1 MKLFLGLLLT
11 TFTLLALDINHADT
25 KELTTLKGV
34 GAKTAQK
41 IVDYRTKYGC
51 FTSIEDLVKVKGV
64 GKKTLEKNKT
74 ILEVKECK
82 TK

>member
-1 MKLFLGLLLT
+1 MKLFLGLLLST
-11 TFTLLALDINHADT
+11 LTLLALDINHADT

-34 GAKTAQK
+34 GAKTAQN

-51 FTSIEDLVKVKGV
+51 FTSVEDIIKVKGV

-74 ILEVKECK
+74 NLEIKACQK
-82 TK
+82 